1 MLTTLR
7 FHVALLVTALL
18 VTAATGHADQDNQP
32 VVRSVVPPVTSNI
45 LVLDD
50 SEPYRPVLLG
60 LVAGIRSVMD
70 SSQTIRPAYFIEAL
84 DIGRV
89 GGSQQVAQSVT
100 WLTKKYTELPVD
112 LIIALSDEAITVA
125 EDLRRAWGKDI
136 PIVGLRRDTRRPDQL
151 EQLFPLR
158 NGIQILVGDLD
169 RPTARHIRQLIPGIR
184 ELLVIAQVRTDADV
198 VAARMQSV
206 LGASVRVEA
215 IAPPSLA
222 QLRRRFAALP
232 ADGAIFYYNV
242 NRDAEGNAWTS
253 REFLRQVSLIAPRPV
268 FGYVPTFVGSGV
280 VGGPI
285 NDLHEVGAT
294 LAHSGIRLLSGT
306 PSSSMEPVL
315 VAPTRVIY
323 DWQQLERFSIP
334 RERLSP
340 DATFVNRPISIWE
353 EYPLTTFVVGTLI
366 VLLTGTVALL
376 LRGRRQVRLAH
387 QARTVAAQRLLLAQ
401 DSERQR
407 IARDLHDDLC
417 QEMTVLA
424 LELDRMVLPSPT
436 GRSGPEASVTPADRA
451 RQLLDRT
458 REIALGLRGVPVRGM
473 PLSDAITALTANL
486 AHRTG
491 LPIETSTPDW
501 SPSLS
506 AEVTEAMYRAVQE
519 ALQNALRHAEAT
531 RVVITLENVGRFARV
546 IVADNGLGFDP
557 AQADG
562 TGLGLAT
569 MRERMEAIGG
579 HCEVTSTPYGGTT
592 VTLTAPCEEA
602 R

>member
-1 MLTTLR
+1 MLRTLR

-18 VTAATGHADQDNQP
+18 VTAATGHADQGNQP
-32 VVRSVVPPVTSNI
+32 AVRPVVPPVTSNI

-70 SSQTIRPAYFIEAL
+70 SSPSLRPAYFIEAL
-84 DIGRV
+84 DVGRV
-89 GGSQQVAQSVT
+89 GGSEQVARSVT
-100 WLTKKYTELPVD
+100 WLTEKYTALPVH

-136 PIVGLRRDTRRPDQL
+136 PIVGLRRDTKRPDRV
-151 EQLFPLR
+151 EQLAPLR
-158 NGIQILVGDLD
+158 NGVQILVGDLD
-169 RPTARHIRQLIPGIR
+169 RPTARHIRQVIPGIR
-184 ELLVIAQVRTDADV
+184 ELLVIAQARTDADAV
-198 VAARMQSV
+198 TARMQSE
-206 LGASVRVEA
+206 LGAAVRVEA

-294 LAHSGIRLLSGT
+294 LARSGVRLLSGT
-306 PSSSMEPVL
+306 PSSSIEPVL
-315 VAPTRVIY
+315 VAPTRVVY
-323 DWQQLERFSIP
+323 DWQQLERFAIP

-340 DATFVNRPISIWE
+340 DATFVNRPIPVWE
-353 EYPLTTFVVGTLI
+353 EYPLTTFMVGTLI

-376 LRGRRQVRLAH
+376 LHGRHQVRVAH
-387 QARTVAAQRLLLAQ
+387 RARTVAAQRLLLAQ

-424 LELDRMVLPSPT
+424 LELDRLVLSPPM
-436 GRSGPEASVTPADRA
+436 GRSGSGASVTPADRV

-458 REIALGLRGVPVRGM
+458 RAIAMGLRGVPVRGM
-473 PLSDAITALTANL
+473 PLSDALTALTANL
-486 AHRTG
+486 AQRTG
-491 LPIETSTPDW
+491 LPIETSTTDW

-506 AEVTEAMYRAVQE
+506 PEVTEAMYRAVQE

-531 RVVITLENVGRFARV
+531 RVVITLANVGRFARV
-546 IVADNGLGFDP
+546 IVADDGLGFAP
-557 AQADG
+557 AQAAG
-562 TGLGLAT
+562 AGLGLAT

-579 HCEVTSTPYGGTT
+579 RCEVASTPYGGTT
-592 VTLTAPCEEA
+592 VTLVAPFEDA